1 MYGLEGY
8 AELAYAQV
16 YNEHYNPPPPP
27 PPPSDWTL
35 INDSQTANWVIIDDS
50 Q

>member
-8 AELAYAQV
+8 AELSYAQV
-16 YNEHYNPPPPP
+16 YNEHYTPPVPPPVDP
-27 PPPSDWTL
+27 WTL
-35 INDSQTANWVIIDDS
+35 IDNSQIANWVIIDDS